1 MPFPHN
7 DPWFHV
13 PQPVA
18 RPGETPDF
26 SHVDIGLAGSVPR
39 PPIDARADDMRDYA
53 YSLIRVLD
61 DDGAAI
67 GDWDPDLS
75 PQDLKRGLRAMM
87 LTRAYDARMVRVQR
101 QGRSEEHTSELQSLM
116 RISYAVY
123 CLKKKKKEH
132 K

>member
-1 MPFPHN
+1 MPFSHN
-7 DPWFHV
+7 DPGFHV

-75 PQDLKRGLRAMM
+75 PQNLKRGLPPRM
-87 LTRAYDARMVRVQR
+87 LTRTFARRLLR
-101 QGRSEEHTSELQSLM
+101 PEKHRDG
-116 RISYAVY
+116 
-123 CLKKKKKEH
+123 
-132 K
+132 